1 MVVNFPYKP
10 DALTPP
16 PSIAAPTIP
25 VIPPAPRPPDVD
37 YAAMLDQLFS
47 SAPPDFGAQ
56 AQSQLAGIYDP
67 QFAQINKKKSQAQA
81 DAKTGDKQLDA
92 MYRALQGGIAGS
104 QKDINAGYDTG
115 MKSTNAAFQ
124 QGKQGIQANYSS
136 AANTMASMMK
146 QLGIEA
152 AAPDVLAQ
160 GANQSAFLQSLL
172 DANNVSATNLLAANK
187 QSAGNF
193 NTAQKNI
200 AGYSGTE
207 HRADLQEQLRDR
219 LASLD
224 DASLGLSSQ
233 MAQQKAQFM
242 QDLQNSWANQQQGQ
256 ANQLFQQMQWDS
268 DARANADKLDYD
280 RVQEAIKAQGGAA
293 DPLSAKD
300 QWSMMGP
307 VEKGYSK
314 AAQMMGP
321 DQGSKA
327 MNLIMQVGGSKQFT
341 NGFEFAAAVAAANQ
355 QNARGNAANMIPQN
369 QLTALAAQVY
379 DEINPRSPSYLQYLN
394 QQ

>member
-1 MVVNFPYKP
+1 MAISFPYKP
-10 DALTPP
+10 GALAPP
-16 PSIAAPTIP
+16 SSIAAPTIP
-25 VIPPAPRPPDVD
+25 VIPPAPRPPDID
-37 YAAMLDQLFS
+37 YAAMIDQLFS
-47 SAPPDFGAQ
+47 SPPDFSSQ
-56 AQSQLAGIYDP
+56 AQSQLAGIYDL
-67 QFAQINKKKSQAQA
+67 QFQQINNKKTQAQQS
-81 DAKTGDKQLDA
+81 AKTGDKQLDA
-92 MYRALQGGIAGS
+92 MYRALQGSIGSS

-115 MKSTNAAFQ
+115 IKTTNAAYA
-124 QGKQGIQANYSS
+124 QGKKGIQGNYST
-136 AANTMASMMK
+136 AANTLASMMK

-187 QSAGNF
+187 QSAGDF

-200 AGYSGTE
+200 AGFTGTE
-207 HRADLQEQLRDR
+207 RRADLQNDLRDR

-242 QDLQNSWANQQQGQ
+242 QDLQNAWGQQQQGQ
-256 ANQLFQQMQWDS
+256 ANQLFQQMQWDA
-268 DARANADKLDYD
+268 DARSKAEELDYN
-280 RVQEAIKAQGGAA
+280 RVQDAIKAQNGGADA
-293 DPLSAKD
+293 LSPKD

-314 AAQMMGP
+314 ATQILGP

-327 MNLIMQVGGSKQFT
+327 MNLIMQIGGSKQFT

-355 QNARGNAANMIPQN
+355 ANARGNAANLIPPN
-369 QLTALAAQVY
+369 QLSALAAMVY